1 MTFFLRAET
10 PYRSRLEASVQ
21 MVRSSF
27 GLKVR
32 REKAEVKHFVARS
45 AVKLATENYLALC
58 DQGQK
63 CGM

>member
-1 MTFFLRAET
+1 
-10 PYRSRLEASVQ
+10 